1 MRRTPPSQLRPSSIE
16 LWYIAFIACV
26 LILVG
31 NGKLLL
37 ERAGLITSADLIGQ
51 QVSTTVLWGNNWLDN
66 FRFTAG
72 VINLLIWGAT
82 GLVIYSALQAL
93 VRAVRVF
100 EYERDFDSQLYVH
113 PQGFTHTSYWRQIII
128 DAVIGFA
135 LLAVFVVVL
144 IGYIAVILPDSFVYM
159 QHFILSPGLHTML
172 DPFIGFDIAWVGT
185 AVIYIL
191 LRVVIRHHRIS
202 AFDEE

>member
-159 QHFILSPGLHTML
+159 QHSYYRRGCTQCLTPS
-172 DPFIGFDIAWVGT
+172 
-185 AVIYIL
+185 
-191 LRVVIRHHRIS
+191 S
-202 AFDEE
+202 AST